1 MTTQKENI
9 QMLESLLMINDFV
22 TENKKAGKLPKE
34 KSDEIER
41 LWDKYKLA
49 KVEPGTSIIEADFGI
64 LGSLVI
70 REVESTTFDK
80 QLKYEGGSYDYVSI
94 VAPTTKRIL
103 WTDYSQTEPYNRQGG
118 LYCSGSSFESLGF
131 PVVQKADYREFV
143 ATDKYR
149 SNITFGVWGY
159 RYNDF
164 YGCVTFG
171 ICIKTEL
178 VDEFVNLLRTIIDK

>member
-9 QMLESLLMINDFV
+9 EMLESLLMIHDFM
-22 TENKKAGKLPKE
+22 TENKKAGKLTKE
-34 KSDEIER
+34 QSDEVER
-41 LWDKYKLA
+41 LWDKYKLPN
-49 KVEPGTSIIEADFGI
+49 VEPGNSIISADFGT

-80 QLKYEGGSYDYVSI
+80 ALKYEGGSYDYVSI
-94 VAPTTKRIL
+94 VATTTKRIL

-118 LYCSGSSFESLGF
+118 LYCDGSSFESLGI
-131 PVVQKADYREFV
+131 PVVSKPDYREFV

-159 RYNDF
+159 RFNDF
-164 YGCVTFG
+164 YGSVTFG

-178 VDEFVNLLRTIIDK
+178 VDEFINLLRVIINK